1 MGLSVKKSKYGVGRE
16 IGRVISIEREK
27 KMNDRRLIAVELTDR
42 HIGILQ
48 HVLNIENEDYLDISE
63 NVADSIVELIELV
76 GEMM

>member
-1 MGLSVKKSKYGVGRE
+1 
-16 IGRVISIEREK
+16 
-27 KMNDRRLIAVELTDR
+27 MNNRRLIAVELTDR

-48 HVLNIENEDYLDISE
+48 HALNIENEDYLDISE

>member
-1 MGLSVKKSKYGVGRE
+1 MRRKANMELE
-16 IGRVISIEREK
+16 EREVELYQLK
-27 KMNDRRLIAVELTDR
+27 GRKMNDRRLIAVELTDR